1 MLRATI
7 TKIHS
12 FKQQSSGSNH
22 QAPLAHEEVIQ
33 LPCISSNIMCFYCKV
48 NKLGVSTG
56 IEGHKETIDQKCY
69 FEKKQNRYE
78 FICIYL
84 LVIQD
89 FCSAWSNMYYEN
101 VWCMP
106 YVILN
111 YWLHET
117 LLVIQCLI
125 TQSTHLCICSNDLF
139 KSKHGQWWGV
149 LANIIDTCA
158 LTLSTVVLH
167 KMAKNNK

>member
-12 FKQQSSGSNH
+12 CKQQSSGSNH
-22 QAPLAHEEVIQ
+22 QAPLAHVDVIQ
-33 LPCISSNIMCFYCKV
+33 PPCISSNIMCFYCKV

-56 IEGHKETIDQKCY
+56 IEWLNETIDQKCY

-106 YVILN
+106 YVIKLLAAWDITGHSMFN
-111 YWLHET
+111 YT
-117 LLVIQCLI
+117 K
-125 TQSTHLCICSNDLF
+125 STHLCICSNDLL
-139 KSKHGQWWGV
+139 KSKRGQW
-149 LANIIDTCA
+149 
-158 LTLSTVVLH
+158 
-167 KMAKNNK
+167 